1 MVRSFACAC
10 PPPSGS
16 LCSQRRTLSAGPPL
30 SDLGSLLEIGPGNLS
45 TNSGPKKPVGFFTVS
60 GRQPLGVENH
70 RSKHSRFV
78 GIPKGPP
85 FGDSLPHL
93 SGQSER
99 WAPGGP
105 GPSGSLCSQRRTLS
119 AVLPMSD
126 GRSLLEIGPRNLSTT
141 SGPKKPVGFLR
152 SRVGAPW
159 CRKPQKNAPQ
169 ICGDSKGPS
178 LWRIF
183 LHTFC
188 ASRKYGRRRHVPATQ
203 QKVWPSE
210 TRPRWAAGN
219 MPPSGAYLEKF
230 QLTLALV
237 VKIPLPQGRPLQHP
251 RLNHLQPPG
260 KLRAGVLKHA
270 VPEGN

>member
-16 LCSQRRTLSAGPPL
+16 LCSQRRTLSAVPPL

-188 ASRKYGRRRHVPATQ
+188 ASRKYGRRRHVPHYAVGKTPRRASSATQ
-203 QKVWPSE
+203 WENCPRRIKSYWPRQ
-210 TRPRWAAGN
+210 RPTGW
-219 MPPSGAYLEKF
+219 
-230 QLTLALV
+230 
-237 VKIPLPQGRPLQHP
+237 
-251 RLNHLQPPG
+251 PPG
-260 KLRAGVLKHA
+260 HSWPPRSPPRSGRTC
-270 VPEGN
+270 

>member
-16 LCSQRRTLSAGPPL
+16 LCSQRRTLSAVPPL

-78 GIPKGPP
+78 GIPKGSP

-105 GPSGSLCSQRRTLS
+105 GPSGSLCSRRRTLS

-126 GRSLLEIGPRNLSTT
+126 GRSLLEIGPGDLSTT
-141 SGPKKPVGFLR
+141 SGPQKTGGFLTATDGQLLDVENHRSRHPRFVGITKGPPFGASFSILSVRAESMAPGGRRHKVRFASGFRWSPSTRFLAPPFPSKPTSLGFAGAPVSARQQTKPVGL
-152 SRVGAPW
+152 
-159 CRKPQKNAPQ
+159 C
-169 ICGDSKGPS
+169 
-178 LWRIF
+178 
-183 LHTFC
+183 
-188 ASRKYGRRRHVPATQ
+188 
-203 QKVWPSE
+203 
-210 TRPRWAAGN
+210 
-219 MPPSGAYLEKF
+219 
-230 QLTLALV
+230 
-237 VKIPLPQGRPLQHP
+237 QGH
-251 RLNHLQPPG
+251 
-260 KLRAGVLKHA
+260 
-270 VPEGN
+270 